1 MKNENTLYHKR
12 ARDILGKPFTSIV
25 SRYLGVSIAI
35 GIVTGLVIGVFRW
48 IIDHTLTLLTI
59 IYPFMGKHPLVLIP
73 YVLGTFIVAWLIGKI
88 VKPYEEDVVRSGV
101 TQLKAVLLG
110 RHRIHWWPVLWRKF
124 VASLLTICP
133 GLFLGR
139 EGPSIQIGACIGAC
153 FNEKIF
159 HLTDKDKYLLME
171 CGVAAGLSAA
181 FSAPLAGTMF
191 LLEEMTHNFNSRI
204 WIPALT
210 SSIVSA
216 FITFLFFGTKP
227 CLYIPITTK
236 LPVASYPW
244 LIVAGVVIGFL
255 AYCFQF
261 AALNLTWW
269 YSKITFIPKE
279 FHSIIP
285 LLLVIPVGLWN
296 PYILGGSHN
305 FIKYVTNMSLS
316 TNWKVMV
323 AILLVYFILR
333 FGGTIIAYGATV
345 PGGIFMPLFVLG
357 TVVGALTGTILIHMG
372 IIPASCYVNVIIISM
387 AAYFGGAEGLPFTA
401 ILLVT
406 EMVGSVEQILPMT
419 LITLVAYYV
428 NRLLGGRP
436 SLYDAMLEEK

>member
-1 MKNENTLYHKR
+1 MKNEQTFPHKR
-12 ARDILGKPFTSIV
+12 ARDILGKPFVSIV
-25 SRYLGVSIAI
+25 SRYLGVSVAI
-35 GIVTGLVIGVFRW
+35 GIFTGLIVGIFRW
-48 IIDHTLTLLTI
+48 IIDHSLILLTI
-59 IYPFMGKHPLVLIP
+59 IYPYLGHHPLMLIP
-73 YVLGTFIVAWLIGKI
+73 YVVGTVFIAWLIGII
-88 VKPYEEDVVRSGV
+88 VKPYETDVVRSGV

-110 RHRIHWWPVLWRKF
+110 RHTIQWWPVLWRKF

-139 EGPSIQIGACIGAC
+139 EGPCIQMGACIGAG
-153 FNEKIF
+153 FNEKFF
-159 HLTDKDKYLLME
+159 HLKNKDRYLLME

-191 LLEEMTHNFNSRI
+191 LLEEMTHNFSARI
-204 WIPALT
+204 WMPALT

-216 FITFLFFGTKP
+216 FITFLFFGLKP
-227 CLYIPITTK
+227 CLYIPLPTQ
-236 LPVASYPW
+236 LPVGSYPW
-244 LIVAGVVIGFL
+244 LIIGGMIIGFL
-255 AYCFQF
+255 GYCFQY

-269 YSKITFIPKE
+269 YSKVTVIPHE

-296 PYILGGSHN
+296 PHILGGSHD
-305 FIKYVTNMSLS
+305 FITYVTKMSLAM
-316 TNWKVMV
+316 NWKTMV
-323 AILLVYFILR
+323 VLLLVYFILR
-333 FGGTIIAYGATV
+333 FTGTMIAFGATV

-357 TVVGALTGTILIHMG
+357 TVMGGLMGTVLIHIG
-372 IIPASCYVNVIIISM
+372 IIPTSCYLNVIVISM
-387 AAYFGGAEGLPFTA
+387 AAYFGCAEGLPFTA

-428 NRLLGGRP
+428 TRLLGGRP
-436 SLYDAMLEEK
+436 SLYGAMLEEK

>member
-1 MKNENTLYHKR
+1 M
-12 ARDILGKPFTSIV
+12 
-25 SRYLGVSIAI
+25 
-35 GIVTGLVIGVFRW
+35 
-48 IIDHTLTLLTI
+48 
-59 IYPFMGKHPLVLIP
+59 
-73 YVLGTFIVAWLIGKI
+73 
-88 VKPYEEDVVRSGV
+88 
-101 TQLKAVLLG
+101 
-110 RHRIHWWPVLWRKF
+110 
-124 VASLLTICP
+124 
-133 GLFLGR
+133 
-139 EGPSIQIGACIGAC
+139 
-153 FNEKIF
+153 
-159 HLTDKDKYLLME
+159 
-171 CGVAAGLSAA
+171 
-181 FSAPLAGTMF
+181 
-191 LLEEMTHNFNSRI
+191 
-204 WIPALT
+204 
-210 SSIVSA
+210 
-216 FITFLFFGTKP
+216 
-227 CLYIPITTK
+227 
-236 LPVASYPW
+236 
-244 LIVAGVVIGFL
+244 

-261 AALNLTWW
+261 AALSLTWW

-296 PYILGGSHN
+296 PYILGGSHD

-316 TNWKVMV
+316 TNWKAMV

-333 FGGTIIAYGATV
+333 FGGTMIAYGATV

-357 TVVGALTGTILIHMG
+357 TVVGAVTGTILIHMG

-436 SLYDAMLEEK
+436 SPYDAMLEEK